1 LKKNEYENLIVF
13 VSYRL
18 LKSYMSI
25 YVVLSNNGVLD
36 PEDPFPTGGGRA
48 GGGERLPFGDEY
60 GSGGIFF
67 LLICVY

>member
-1 LKKNEYENLIVF
+1 
-13 VSYRL
+13 
-18 LKSYMSI
+18 MSI